1 MQHRYVGDA
10 GDFAKYSL
18 LSSVANGE
26 PNLRLGVLWYLFP
39 DESHNDDGRHVSYLK
54 QPDMRLRN
62 PAVHSALH
70 SIVSSGVRSV
80 QAVEYSSILPSTTL
94 FFSEIAAIRGKPA
107 DRSDYRFDWFAR
119 GLQRLRSCDILFFDP
134 DNGIETASLKKSD
147 FRAGK
152 YVFWREIE
160 QAWDAGKSLVIYNH
174 LNRTASASIQTAKLK
189 AELSTR
195 LPSAGMIV
203 PLLFRRGSCRHLWVV
218 GQRSHAETLS
228 VRIRQFL
235 AAGWR
240 ADTDCDLD

>member
-18 LSSVANGE
+18 LSSLTNGE
-26 PNLRLGVLWYLFP
+26 PQLRLGVLWYLFP
-39 DESHNDDGRHVSYLK
+39 DENHNDDGRHVSYLK
-54 QPDMRLRN
+54 QADMRLRN
-62 PAVHSALH
+62 PSVHGALD

-80 QAVEYSSILPSTTL
+80 NAVEHSSILPSTTL
-94 FFSEIAAIRGKPA
+94 FFSEPVAVQGSPL
-107 DRSDYRFDWFAR
+107 DRTEYRLDWFAR
-119 GLQRLRSCDILFFDP
+119 GLQRLRSCDMLFLDP

-160 QAWDAGKSLVIYNH
+160 QAWDMGKSLVIYNH
-174 LNRTASASIQTAKLK
+174 LNRTASASTQTAKLK
-189 AELSTR
+189 AEFSTR
-195 LPSAGMIV
+195 LPSADMIV

-218 GQRSHAETLS
+218 GQRSHAGSLS
-228 VRIRQFL
+228 CRIRQFL
-235 AAGWR
+235 SAGWR